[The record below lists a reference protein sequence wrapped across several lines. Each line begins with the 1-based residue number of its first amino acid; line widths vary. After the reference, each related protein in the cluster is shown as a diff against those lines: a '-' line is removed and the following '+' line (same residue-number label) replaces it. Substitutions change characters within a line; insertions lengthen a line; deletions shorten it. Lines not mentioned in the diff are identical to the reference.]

1 MHLIDYGDGKRMNK
15 LSYGLLSLLSTEP
28 MSGYD
33 LTTKINKFW
42 RSTHSAIYPLLSE
55 LEEESC
61 IELTL
66 IEQTG
71 KPDKKIYHLT
81 DKGRELLR
89 SWFISETSDEV
100 CRDEMTL
107 KLYCINCMD
116 EEAAEKLLTEYEG
129 RCSKR
134 IETYQNN
141 LARIK
146 KLSQESPD
154 NAPASVFGS
163 YIMTQRGLQKTEM
176 DLKWCAWVRRIYKK
190 KDLSFLKEDLI

>member
-1 MHLIDYGDGKRMNK
+1 MNK

-55 LEEESC
+55 LEEGNY

-81 DKGRELLR
+81 DKGKELLR
-89 SWFISETSDEV
+89 SWFISETADEV

-116 EEAAEKLLTEYEG
+116 EEAAETLLKEYED
-129 RCSKR
+129 RCNKR
-134 IETYQNN
+134 IEMYHKN

-146 KLSQESPD
+146 VLAQENPD

-163 YIMTQRGLQKTEM
+163 YIMTQRGLQKTEL
-176 DLKWCAWVRRIYKK
+176 DLKWCEWVRRIYKK
-190 KDLSFLKEDLI
+190 KNLSFLKEDLR